1 MEKTNSYSVKYRLKK
16 NKWAYIM
23 LIPVVLYYFIFHYIP
38 MFGIVIA
45 FKDYTPFK
53 GIIGSEWAGLKHF
66 ISFFN
71 NMYFWRLIRNTVL
84 ISFYDLLFNFPAPV
98 ILALLFNEVRNRHFK
113 RTVQTISYF
122 PHFISLVVM
131 CGMIRSF
138 TLSEGIITNF
148 LVSIAGIERESL
160 LQNAKYFRAIYV
172 LSSTW
177 KEVGWNSIIYMAA
190 LSGINTELYESCE
203 IDGGGKWRK
212 AWHVTLPGIRNTI
225 ILLFILRTGA
235 LLSVGSEKII
245 LLYNSSTYE
254 TADVISSFLYRKG
267 LQEQN
272 WSYGATVGLFNALI
286 NMIFI
291 VLANTTSRK
300 FSETS
305 LW

>member
-1 MEKTNSYSVKYRLKK
+1 
-16 NKWAYIM
+16 M
-23 LIPVVLYYFIFHYIP
+23 L
-38 MFGIVIA
+38 A

-71 NMYFWRLIRNTVL
+71 NMYFWRLISTSVL
-84 ISFYDLLFNFPAPV
+84 IRFYDLLFNFPATV

-190 LSGINTELYESCE
+190 LSGIIRTVRVLRNRRR
-203 IDGGGKWRK
+203 RK
-212 AWHVTLPGIRNTI
+212 MAQGMACSLGI
-225 ILLFILRTGA
+225 
-235 LLSVGSEKII
+235 K
-245 LLYNSSTYE
+245 
-254 TADVISSFLYRKG
+254 
-267 LQEQN
+267 
-272 WSYGATVGLFNALI
+272 
-286 NMIFI
+286 
-291 VLANTTSRK
+291 
-300 FSETS
+300 
-305 LW
+305 